1 MKIRNFV
8 SLFVCIF
15 SASAFSQDS
24 SCQLMRDVGRT
35 HLTQQHSKI
44 KDRIARD
51 RDAILS
57 SPTMLDAI
65 QNNRYT
71 GSFNRWF
78 PGDRE
83 QNGMKTSLNLYVAGD
98 LYPANTLVAWSG
110 NEEWGQDKSQDV
122 SELAA
127 HINSIRKANGLGS
140 IAIGG
145 ITYQQDRTNNGP
157 LKLDEIQIVEGNDGR
172 TVKSVEELTDRYM
185 LPEFC
190 VRRYV
195 YNLSVNDISRGNS
208 NLEDRGAVNQQQ
220 SLSGSAVSA
229 Q

>member
-1 MKIRNFV
+1 M
-8 SLFVCIF
+8 
-15 SASAFSQDS
+15 
-24 SCQLMRDVGRT
+24 
-35 HLTQQHSKI
+35 
-44 KDRIARD
+44 
-51 RDAILS
+51 
-57 SPTMLDAI
+57 
-65 QNNRYT
+65 
-71 GSFNRWF
+71 
-78 PGDRE
+78 
-83 QNGMKTSLNLYVAGD
+83 
-98 LYPANTLVAWSG
+98 PAYAWSG

-157 LKLDEIQIVEGNDGR
+157 LKLDEIQIVEGNGGR

-208 NLEDRGAVNQQQ
+208 NLGDRGVVPQQQ
-220 SLSGSAVSA
+220 SRSRNSVSA